1 MNELKKEM
9 QSRWNEHADS
19 YDSSEAHGLSNPWAI
34 KRWSG
39 LLEGKQG
46 QTLLD
51 VGCGTGFVSLLAAK
65 AGLKVT
71 GVDWSEGMMGRA
83 KEKAKEENL
92 EITFVCSDTE
102 ALPFASDTFQNL
114 TARHVI
120 WTLTDP
126 VSTFRE
132 WCRVL
137 QPGGQAIVD
146 YSPRKGELKA
156 HHYRQEVESQL
167 PLNRDVASSVI
178 ADMFREAGFS
188 NVQVQENSHIH
199 PKTETEEESIHTIY
213 QFIATK

>member
-65 AGLKVT
+65 TGLKVT

-120 WTLTDP
+120 WTP
-126 VSTFRE
+126 
-132 WCRVL
+132 
-137 QPGGQAIVD
+137 
-146 YSPRKGELKA
+146 SPRSASGA
-156 HHYRQEVESQL
+156 ACSSRADR
-167 PLNRDVASSVI
+167 PLSTILREKASS
-178 ADMFREAGFS
+178 R
-188 NVQVQENSHIH
+188 
-199 PKTETEEESIHTIY
+199 PTI
-213 QFIATK
+213 TDRKWSPSCP